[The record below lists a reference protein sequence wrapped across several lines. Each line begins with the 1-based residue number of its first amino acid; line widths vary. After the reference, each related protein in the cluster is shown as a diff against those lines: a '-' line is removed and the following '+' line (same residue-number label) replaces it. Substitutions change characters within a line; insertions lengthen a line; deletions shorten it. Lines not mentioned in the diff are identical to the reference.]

1 MIQGLN
7 KVSTQYFQTPLQG
20 MQRAVGQLND
30 AADRISQG
38 EITPE
43 NMVSTMEANILF
55 KANAQV
61 VRTQDEMLGT
71 LFNKKA

>member
-7 KVSTQYFQTPLQG
+7 KVSTQYFQAPLQG
-20 MQRAVGQLND
+20 MQRAVGQLNEV
-30 AADRISQG
+30 ADKISQG

-61 VRTQDEMLGT
+61 VRAQDEMLGT